1 MIDAAALLM
10 DSPLNQVLT
19 AADAAELAKAGGTR
33 ALNRGKYLF
42 KVNDPGNALYV
53 VLQGSLE
60 VVLGTPATGETVV
73 ATIGAGQIV
82 GELEVM
88 TQSLRV
94 ASLMAAEDVMLLE
107 IPADKLDQL
116 LRLNRPSANKLVAYI
131 AKTLARRLA
140 AVNQR
145 IIAKQPPPPPADAKP
160 VELSDKD
167 LVVDDEDLKVLDKL
181 WG

>member
-1 MIDAAALLM
+1 
-10 DSPLNQVLT
+10 
-19 AADAAELAKAGGTR
+19 
-33 ALNRGKYLF
+33 
-42 KVNDPGNALYV
+42 
-53 VLQGSLE
+53 
-60 VVLGTPATGETVV
+60 
-73 ATIGAGQIV
+73 
-82 GELEVM
+82 M

>member
-1 MIDAAALLM
+1 MIDAVAVLM

-19 AADAAELAKAGGTR
+19 SADAAELVKMGSIR

-42 KVNDPGNALYV
+42 KIDDPGTALFI
-53 VLQGSLE
+53 VLQGNLE
-60 VVLGTPATGETVV
+60 VVLGNKQTGETVV

-88 TQSLRV
+88 TQSKRV
-94 ASLMAAEDVMLLE
+94 ASLMANEEALLLE
-107 IPADKLDQL
+107 LPGDKLDQL
-116 LRLNRPSANKLVAYI
+116 MRLNRPSAMKLVFHI

-145 IIAKQPPPPPADAKP
+145 IMAKQPPAPPADAKEE
-160 VELSDKD
+160 VLSEKD
-167 LVVDDEDLKVLDKL
+167 LVVDEDDMKVLDKL